1 MNADN
6 RLRLKSNAVTIA
18 KKWAMWPAGFGAFVG
33 MSDVMKGAGTLIGK
47 TLLSAIVAVILAFI
61 LGGITFLAVYMFLK
75 LRGRLG
81 YT

>member
-33 MSDVMKGAGTLIGK
+33 MSDVMKGAGTLRI
-47 TLLSAIVAVILAFI
+47 
-61 LGGITFLAVYMFLK
+61 
-75 LRGRLG
+75 
-81 YT
+81 